1 MELECKYYARGD
13 GNEWGQLN
21 LPMGAPRFQG
31 PYYILCIIYIYMYLH
46 IRHRSLYMYTCIYTH
61 NIYIYIYIYL

>member
-31 PYYILCIIYIYMYLH
+31 PYYILCIIYIYIYVFTYPTS
-46 IRHRSLYMYTCIYTH
+46 ISIYVYMYIHT
-61 NIYIYIYIYL
+61 